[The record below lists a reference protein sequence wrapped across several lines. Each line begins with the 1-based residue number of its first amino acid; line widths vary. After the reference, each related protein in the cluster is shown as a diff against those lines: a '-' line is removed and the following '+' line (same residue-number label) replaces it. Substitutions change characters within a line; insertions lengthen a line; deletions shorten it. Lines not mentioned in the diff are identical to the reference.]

1 MSVNA
6 QIPSARQQLN
16 IAQSLHAH
24 SVFFSY
30 NNSRFLVPPDTTTRP
45 APSNRC
51 PRSSSSTAV
60 DRRLSNT
67 TSSWSVVS
75 ASGSASVVAARTRGR
90 LVRSKVSADHLFFRG
105 TCRYFLFVVI
115 FSRFHLPSL
124 FVLLLFCFLLF
135 FFSNSNLSTLRLLY
149 YFFRFSL
156 FSRFLNVNFFLVQSR
171 RSRTLSTKSSNSS

>member
-90 LVRSKVSADHLFFRG
+90 LVRSKVSADPFFSEGRVDISFSLLFSLVSIFHLFLY
-105 TCRYFLFVVI
+105 CYCFV
-115 FSRFHLPSL
+115 
-124 FVLLLFCFLLF
+124 FCL
-135 FFSNSNLSTLRLLY
+135 FFSNSKLSTLRLLY

>member
-30 NNSRFLVPPDTTTRP
+30 NNSHFLVPPDTTTRP

-90 LVRSKVSADHLFFRG
+90 LVRSKVSADHLFSEGRVDISFSL
-105 TCRYFLFVVI
+105 LFSLVSI
-115 FSRFHLPSL
+115 FHLFL
-124 FVLLLFCFLLF
+124 YCYCFVFC